1 MRLHRF
7 SRTKPISISH
17 QSFQEFPGGVS
28 SGEFPLPG
36 IFPGTV
42 LRGTMPLGGLAAFI
56 SERTSED
63 DLLGI
68 VAHSHGGNVAS
79 LYTYESGAR
88 MVNFLITLGM
98 PMVGIEPRRGSVGTW
113 LNVYSG
119 NDWIQTFGGFSPRSF
134 WSSRAVTVVTNWL
147 SGGSW
152 GALSLVSSFIPVGRA
167 GRTNRCAINIGIDTI
182 GGAAV
187 GHGDLTS
194 GAVWNSM
201 LG

>member
-1 MRLHRF
+1 M
-7 SRTKPISISH
+7 
-17 QSFQEFPGGVS
+17 
-28 SGEFPLPG
+28 
-36 IFPGTV
+36 
-42 LRGTMPLGGLAAFI
+42 
-56 SERTSED
+56 
-63 DLLGI
+63 
-68 VAHSHGGNVAS
+68 AS

-119 NDWIQTFGGFSPRSF
+119 NDSTQTLGGFSPRNF

-147 SGGSW
+147 GGGYW

-201 LG
+201 LGWLSRAGYGANGTIPRNATVGYCPVPIPGDPMPDANQSVLAQP